1 MSASGGGDERATGHR
16 LWGGRFAKDVDET
29 IDRFTSSLPFD
40 RRLARYDLIGSMAH
54 ARMLLDQGVLDAEQ
68 AEAILKGLS
77 ALLAGIEDGSRAVE
91 PGFEDV
97 HSWIEGSLIADVGE
111 PGRRLHTGRSRND
124 QTGTALRLFLRATL
138 EELVGDALGLLRSLH
153 GQAGDHLHTL
163 LPGYTHLQRGQPV
176 SLAHHL
182 LAHFW
187 FIEAD
192 ARRLM
197 RAHDLAGTSILG
209 AGALAG
215 TPHGIDPH
223 KSARWLGFERVL
235 RNSMH
240 AVADRDY
247 VVETCF
253 ACALTL
259 VHLSRWAEEIIL
271 WTSAEFGFAR
281 LDDAAAKGSSIMPQ
295 KKNPEPLEILRGKS
309 GRVVGDL
316 MAHLMQ
322 LKGLP
327 LTYNSDL
334 QEDKEALFD
343 ALDTAGASLSVA
355 TVVAGG
361 VRYDVERMQQALHG
375 SFVTATDLADALVMR
390 GLSFREAH
398 DQTGAAV
405 RLAEERGCELW
416 ELPLDALQSCCP
428 LADDSIFQALAPDSS
443 VAAHDSHG
451 GPAPARVA
459 EQLEEAATAVAEVAG
474 WLESRQPPPIYT
486 AFREGRLA
494 ARGHDGEEAPG

>member
-1 MSASGGGDERATGHR
+1 MSEEQSDATHR
-16 LWGGRFAKDVDET
+16 LWGGRFTAAPDET
-29 IDRFTSSLPFD
+29 IDTFTSSLPFD
-40 RRLARYDLIGSMAH
+40 QRLAAYDLVGSMAH
-54 ARMLLDQGVLDAEQ
+54 ARMLFERGVVDE
-68 AEAILKGLS
+68 ESGRAILSGLGEMLQELEGG
-77 ALLAGIEDGSRAVE
+77 ALRVE

-97 HSWIEGSLIADVGE
+97 HSWIEGTLIQRVGE

-138 EELVGDALGLLRSLH
+138 HELGQRAARLLQELL
-153 GQAGDHLHTL
+153 QAAEGHTETF

-187 FIEAD
+187 FLEAD

-197 RAHDLAGTSILG
+197 RAHDLAGTSVLG

-215 TPHGIDPH
+215 TPHDIDPLR
-223 KSARWLGFERVL
+223 SAELLGFERAL
-235 RNSMH
+235 PNSMF

-247 VVETCF
+247 VVEACF
-253 ACALTL
+253 ACTLLL
-259 VHLSRWAEEIIL
+259 VHLSRWSEEIIL

-343 ALDTAGASLSVA
+343 ALDTAASALDVA
-355 TVVAGG
+355 TVV
-361 VRYDVERMQQALHG
+361 VRGTTYDKGRMRAALHG
-375 SFVTATDLADALVMR
+375 SFVTATDLADALVRR

-398 DQTGAAV
+398 EQTGAAV
-405 RLAEERGCELW
+405 RTAEARGVELW
-416 ELPLDALQSCCP
+416 ELELPELQECCP
-428 LADDSIFQALAPDSS
+428 LADADIFDALDPASS

-451 GPAPARVA
+451 GPAPVRVR
-459 EQLEEAATAVAEVAG
+459 EQLEQAATALAEITTWCDSVPEPPVLRSLRDG
-474 WLESRQPPPIYT
+474 QLLER
-486 AFREGRLA
+486 
-494 ARGHDGEEAPG
+494 